1 MIQRSA
7 EKHLKSLF
15 SYFPVLFVTG
25 PRQSGKTTLVQKLF
39 NDLPYVLLEFP
50 DQRKLAMED
59 PRAFIAQYENGAI
72 FDEVQ
77 QVPELFSYLQ
87 GRVDENKEARFVL
100 TGSQNFL
107 LNERISQSLA
117 GRAGVSVL
125 LPLSYKEIAS
135 DRKADTLEELI
146 YNGFYPGLYNGN
158 IPPELFYPSYT
169 QTYLERDVRSLTNV
183 GDLYQFNVFL
193 KLCAGRVGQLLNITS
208 LATDAGIS
216 VNTAKAWLSILETS
230 YIIYRLQPYYKNF
243 SKRLIKSPKLYFID
257 TGLACNL
264 LGIKS
269 KEQVIQH
276 FAYGALFENFI
287 IMDILKERLSKG
299 LRDGL
304 FFWRDS
310 KGVEIDLLIE
320 EGDSLKAVEIKGG
333 KTLSTDYFK
342 NLAYWAKLSD
352 LSADNSVVIYGGEI
366 EQKTKLG
373 KLINWKSVNTLI

>member
-1 MIQRSA
+1 
-7 EKHLKSLF
+7 
-15 SYFPVLFVTG
+15 
-25 PRQSGKTTLVQKLF
+25 
-39 NDLPYVLLEFP
+39 
-50 DQRKLAMED
+50 
-59 PRAFIAQYENGAI
+59 
-72 FDEVQ
+72 
-77 QVPELFSYLQ
+77 
-87 GRVDENKEARFVL
+87 
-100 TGSQNFL
+100 
-107 LNERISQSLA
+107 
-117 GRAGVSVL
+117 
-125 LPLSYKEIAS
+125 
-135 DRKADTLEELI
+135 
-146 YNGFYPGLYNGN
+146 
-158 IPPELFYPSYT
+158 
-169 QTYLERDVRSLTNV
+169 
-183 GDLYQFNVFL
+183 
-193 KLCAGRVGQLLNITS
+193 
-208 LATDAGIS
+208 
-216 VNTAKAWLSILETS
+216 
-230 YIIYRLQPYYKNF
+230 
-243 SKRLIKSPKLYFID
+243 
-257 TGLACNL
+257 

-276 FAYGALFENFI
+276 FAYGTLFENFI

>member
-1 MIQRSA
+1 
-7 EKHLKSLF
+7 
-15 SYFPVLFVTG
+15 
-25 PRQSGKTTLVQKLF
+25 
-39 NDLPYVLLEFP
+39 VLLEFP

-87 GRVDENKEARFVL
+87 GRVDENKEAHFVL

-183 GDLYQFNVFL
+183 GDLHQFNVFL

-333 KTLSTDYFK
+333 KTLSADYFK

>member
-276 FAYGALFENFI
+276 FAYGTLFENFI